1 MLETTTH
8 FTAKQ
13 TQKMVSRYVAAV
25 VHCSFTSLSNKTSY
39 VFYYEATWNFIKKIL
54 NFFFYIYL
62 FLVGFGGRGLTD
74 LVFGFNNPTCKL
86 RCSAMLCFIFGW
98 SKPTYNPSFLSRGI
112 NTILVLP
119 LGSTP
124 HFLFYFIQ
132 ATTHGLEG
140 GYGMVEGA
148 ETAVVFFSHNIS
160 CFWLSSFHP

>member
-1 MLETTTH
+1 M
-8 FTAKQ
+8 
-13 TQKMVSRYVAAV
+13 
-25 VHCSFTSLSNKTSY
+25 
-39 VFYYEATWNFIKKIL
+39 
-54 NFFFYIYL
+54 
-62 FLVGFGGRGLTD
+62 GFGGRGLTD
-74 LVFGFNNPTCKL
+74 LVFGFN
-86 RCSAMLCFIFGW
+86 
-98 SKPTYNPSFLSRGI
+98 KPTYNPSFLSRWI